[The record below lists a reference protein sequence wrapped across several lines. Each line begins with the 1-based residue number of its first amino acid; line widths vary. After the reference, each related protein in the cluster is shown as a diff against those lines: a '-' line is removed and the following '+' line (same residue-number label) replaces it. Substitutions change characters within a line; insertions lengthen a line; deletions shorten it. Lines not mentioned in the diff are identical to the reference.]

1 MVLSDK
7 IENYSL
13 YCSVLDKYQES
24 LLPLEATEMP
34 ALAETT
40 SPTPLNP
47 EDEGA
52 NFDDMSRIIQVGLR
66 RLKQHQSFC

>member
-7 IENYSL
+7 QKRENYSL
-13 YCSVLDKYQES
+13 YCTVLVKHQES

-52 NFDDMSRIIQVGLR
+52 NFDDMSRIIQVG
-66 RLKQHQSFC
+66 